1 MGHFARECPN
11 GKKNEHTKNSDDEE
25 NAEDKAEIQRL
36 IKEEDINIIPE
47 DTDVSEI
54 DKLTGNPRAN
64 DGLLFAIPMLAPYTT
79 ITTNKYKAK
88 VQPGTF
94 KRGKAAKTVRG
105 LFAAQAGKNFPYEAN
120 LIKSVHDNEMT
131 MALVNNCRILAPGLT
146 KI

>member
-54 DKLTGNPRAN
+54 DKLTGTPRAN